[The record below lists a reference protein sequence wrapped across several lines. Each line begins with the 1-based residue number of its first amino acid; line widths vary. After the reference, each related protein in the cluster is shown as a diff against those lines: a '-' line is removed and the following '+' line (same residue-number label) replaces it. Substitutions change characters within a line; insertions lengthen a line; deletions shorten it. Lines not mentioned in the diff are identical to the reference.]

1 VQFFFAECVLD
12 TSRRDLK
19 RGSETIPVGP
29 QVFDLLVY
37 LVQNRERVVTRDD
50 LFKAIWR
57 GRVVSESTLT
67 SHINAAR
74 RAVGDNGDAQKL
86 IRTVVRKGFRFV
98 GDVAA
103 RESSDAGGGAA
114 VQAAEPALALP
125 DKPSIA
131 VLPFQ
136 NLSGDP
142 GQDYFADGVVEDIIT
157 ALSRMRWLF
166 VIARNSSFR
175 YKGQAVDVRQ
185 VGCDLGVR
193 YVLEGSLRK
202 SANRV
207 RITGQLIDALTGTH
221 LWADRFESSLEDIF
235 DLQDQ
240 IAASVVGALAPM
252 LERVEIER
260 ARQKPTE
267 NLRAYDYYLRGM
279 ANFYQRSKEANR
291 EALGLFSRTIEL
303 DANYAAAY
311 SMAACCYLWRNI
323 NGWIADRDQELTEA
337 SRLARRALE
346 LGKDDP
352 VALCRAGV
360 VIGCL
365 LGDLD
370 GGAAFLDQAL
380 ALDPNMATAWSF
392 RGWIS
397 TLNGESNTG
406 IQQLMRAIRLSP
418 FDLNLYNM
426 QIGIAI
432 AHMTAERYDDASSW
446 AAKAFRDWPN
456 YVPAAGVAAASDA
469 LAGRLEPARQAVD
482 RIRQLDPTFS
492 VSNLGTRYPFRRP
505 EDLARYQTG
514 LRKAGLLE

>member
-1 VQFFFAECVLD
+1 M
-12 TSRRDLK
+12 
-19 RGSETIPVGP
+19 IPVGP

-37 LVQNRERVVTRDD
+37 LVQNRERVVSKDD
-50 LFKAIWR
+50 LLKAIWR
-57 GRVVSESTLT
+57 GRIISESTLT

-74 RAVGDNGDAQKL
+74 RAVGDNGDKQKL
-86 IRTVVRKGFRFV
+86 IRTIARKGFRFV
-98 GDVAA
+98 GEVTAKEPAD
-103 RESSDAGGGAA
+103 GGGGPSAH
-114 VQAAEPALALP
+114 AAEPALTLP

-142 GQDYFADGVVEDIIT
+142 AQDYFADGVVEDVIT

-175 YKGQAVDVRQ
+175 YKGQAIDVTQ
-185 VGCDLGVR
+185 VGRDLGVR
-193 YVLEGSLRK
+193 YVLEGSMRK
-202 SANRV
+202 TANRV
-207 RITGQLIDALTGTH
+207 RVTGQLIDALTGGH
-221 LWADRFESSLEDIF
+221 LWADRFDSSLEDIF

-240 IAASVVGALAPM
+240 IAASVVGALAPT
-252 LERVEIER
+252 LERAEIER
-260 ARQKPTE
+260 AQHKPTE

-279 ANFYQRSKEANR
+279 ASYYQRSRAANH
-291 EALGLFSRTIEL
+291 EALGLFSKTIGL
-303 DANYAAAY
+303 DASYAAAY
-311 SMAACCYLWRNI
+311 GMAACCYLWRNI
-323 NGWIADRDQELTEA
+323 NGWIADRDQELAEA
-337 SRLARRALE
+337 SRLAHRAVE

-392 RGWIS
+392 RGWICV
-397 TLNGESNTG
+397 LNGESDAG
-406 IQQLMRAIRLSP
+406 IERLMRAIRLSP
-418 FDLNLYNM
+418 FDLNLYNV
-426 QIGIAI
+426 QNGIAI
-432 AHMTAERYDDASSW
+432 AHMVAERYDEASSS

-456 YVPAAGVAAASDA
+456 CVPAAGVAAASNA

-482 RIRQLDPTFS
+482 RFRQLDPTFRI
-492 VSNLGTRYPFRRP
+492 SNLGSRYRFRRP
-505 EDLARYQTG
+505 EDLARYQAG